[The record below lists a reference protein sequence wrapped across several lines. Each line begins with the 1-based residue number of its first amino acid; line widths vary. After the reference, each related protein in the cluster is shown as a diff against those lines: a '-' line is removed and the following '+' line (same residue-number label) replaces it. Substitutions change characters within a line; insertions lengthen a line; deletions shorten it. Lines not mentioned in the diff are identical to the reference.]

1 MPMVGAHPSLEK
13 LMRTSLF
20 SLLVF
25 SPSTLGHDQPSL
37 KEAEDLT
44 RAAEQPAD
52 INDIPSD
59 VGF

>member
-1 MPMVGAHPSLEK
+1 LEK

-20 SLLVF
+20 SLLVY
-25 SPSTLGHDQPSL
+25 SPSTLGPEQPWQ

-44 RAAEQPAD
+44 REAEQQGD

>member
-1 MPMVGAHPSLEK
+1 
-13 LMRTSLF
+13 MRTSLF

-25 SPSTLGHDQPSL
+25 SPSKLGHDQPWQ

-44 RAAEQPAD
+44 QEAEQQGD